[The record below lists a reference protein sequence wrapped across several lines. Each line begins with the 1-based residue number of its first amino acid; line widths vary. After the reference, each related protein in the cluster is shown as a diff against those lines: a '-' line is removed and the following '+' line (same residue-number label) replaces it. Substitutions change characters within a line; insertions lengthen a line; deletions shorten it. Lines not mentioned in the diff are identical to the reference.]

1 MIFRRLT
8 RSIAVVAAVIV
19 VGGGAYGIVN
29 ATSSSGSGSGTGA
42 AATPTPGQVIPF
54 TQGQPSPTQVVGQV
68 PPSYV
73 QGGGTIVT
81 GTAADAATAAAVA
94 AYPGG
99 TVDRVVLLSSG
110 DYEVHM
116 IAVNWPHHVFV
127 NKEFSVIGAE

>member
-1 MIFRRLT
+1 MFSRRLT
-8 RSIAVVAAVIV
+8 RWIAVVAAVIV
-19 VGGGAYGIVN
+19 VGVGAYGMVS
-29 ATSSSGSGSGTGA
+29 ATSGSGSGTA
-42 AATPTPGQVIPF
+42 VVATPTPGQVIPF
-54 TQGQPSPTQVVGQV
+54 TQGQPSPTQVVGQI

-81 GTAADAATAAAVA
+81 GTAADTATAAAVA

-110 DYEVHM
+110 DYEVHL

-127 NKEFSVIGAE
+127 NSNFTVIGAE

>member
-1 MIFRRLT
+1 MFSRRLT
-8 RSIAVVAAVIV
+8 RSIALVAAVIA

-29 ATSSSGSGSGTGA
+29 ATSSSGSGTGS

-68 PPSYV
+68 PQSYV
-73 QGGGTIVT
+73 QGSGTIVT
-81 GTAADAATAAAVA
+81 GTAADTATAAAVA

-99 TVDRVVLLSSG
+99 TVNRVVLLSSG

-127 NKEFSVIGAE
+127 NKDFNVIGAE

>member
-1 MIFRRLT
+1 MISRRLT

-19 VGGGAYGIVN
+19 VGGSAYGIVN
-29 ATSSSGSGSGTGA
+29 ATSSSGSGAGT

-68 PPSYV
+68 PQSYV
-73 QGGGTIVT
+73 QGSGTIVT
-81 GTAADAATAAAVA
+81 GAAADTATAAAVA

-110 DYEVHM
+110 DYEVHI

-127 NKEFSVIGAE
+127 NADFKVIGAE

>member
-1 MIFRRLT
+1 M
-8 RSIAVVAAVIV
+8 
-19 VGGGAYGIVN
+19 
-29 ATSSSGSGSGTGA
+29 
-42 AATPTPGQVIPF
+42 GQI
-54 TQGQPSPTQVVGQV
+54 

-81 GTAADAATAAAVA
+81 GPAADSATAAAVA

-127 NKEFSVIGAE
+127 NSNFIAIGAE

>member
-1 MIFRRLT
+1 MISRRLT

-19 VGGGAYGIVN
+19 VGGSAYGIVN
-29 ATSSSGSGSGTGA
+29 ATSSSGSGAGT

-54 TQGQPSPTQVVGQV
+54 TRGQPSPTQIVGQV

-73 QGGGTIVT
+73 QGSGTIVT
-81 GTAADAATAAAVA
+81 GPAADRAQEAAVA

-99 TVDRVVLLSSG
+99 TVDRVVLLSSV
-110 DYEVHM
+110 DYEVHV

-127 NKEFSVIGAE
+127 SPDFNVMGAE

>member
-1 MIFRRLT
+1 MFSRRLT
-8 RSIAVVAAVIV
+8 SSMAIVAAVIV
-19 VGGGAYGIVN
+19 VGAGAYEIVN
-29 ATSSSGSGSGTGA
+29 ANTNSASGTGSA
-42 AATPTPGQVIPF
+42 VMPTPTPGHVIPF
-54 TQGQPSPTQVVGQV
+54 NQGQPSPTQVVGQI
-68 PPSYV
+68 PASYV

-81 GTAADAATAAAVA
+81 GTAADRATAAAVA

-127 NKEFSVIGAE
+127 NSTFIVIGAE

>member
-1 MIFRRLT
+1 MFSRRLT
-8 RSIAVVAAVIV
+8 RWIAVVAAVIV
-19 VGGGAYGIVN
+19 VGVGAYGMVS
-29 ATSSSGSGSGTGA
+29 ATSGSGSGTAVVA
-42 AATPTPGQVIPF
+42 APTPGQVIPF
-54 TQGQPSPTQVVGQV
+54 TQGQPSPTQVVGQI

-81 GTAADAATAAAVA
+81 GPAADTATAAAVA

-127 NKEFSVIGAE
+127 NSNFIVIGAE